1 MAKNNNSIFFTEGS
15 KVTQDSMQTQFA
27 EHLEYD
33 LAKDKNTVTS
43 HDVLMALALS
53 IRDRL
58 VRNWIRTQHQYFQSN
73 VKMVHYMSLEF
84 LMGSLLE
91 HSLSNL
97 GLSEEINK
105 LMKEF
110 GYDIESIIKEEPDM
124 GLGNGGLGRLAACFM
139 ESMATLE
146 IPAHGYGIRYE
157 FGIFEQDIENGYQ
170 IEKPDHWLRY
180 GSPWEIVRPE
190 KTYTIQFNGTVTAEW
205 DATGRER
212 FKWVNTDNVLAVAH
226 DIPAPGYQNKTVN
239 TLRLWQAK
247 ATDEFNLIDF
257 NQGNYLAAVEGK
269 NISETISKVLYP
281 NDSIP
286 SGKILR
292 LRQQYFFVS
301 ATLQD
306 IIKHFKLLNKDFK
319 AFPDKNTV
327 QLNDTHPAI
336 AIPELMRALMDI
348 EGLEWNDAWD
358 ITTKTFAYTNHTIVP
373 EALEEWPE
381 SLMNTLLPRHMQ
393 IIEEINRRFIE
404 EIKSKYSKD
413 NGIIAGMSII
423 RENGGGD
430 KSVRM
435 AHLAI
440 VGSHS
445 INGVA
450 ELHTEIL
457 EKYLFKDFYKLYP
470 EKFNNK
476 TNGISIRRFLKEANS
491 NLSEL
496 ISASIGDEWIKDLGK
511 IKKIEKFIND
521 KGFKESW
528 REIKKLNKIRLIDYL
543 GSQINL
549 QVNPDSMFDAQ
560 VKRFHEYKRQM
571 LNVLHVITLY
581 NRIRQNPK
589 SDYVPRTVIF
599 AGKAAPSYVMAK
611 LTIKL
616 INSVADIINNDKE
629 TGGKLKVLFIKN
641 YGVSLAEKIIPAS
654 DLSEQISTAGFEASG
669 TGNMKFALNGALT
682 IGTLDG
688 ANIEI
693 KNEVGDENIF
703 IFGNTADQVLDIRTK
718 GYNPGIFYENDAEL
732 KAVVDM
738 IASNFFS
745 ANEKGIFDPIVYDLL
760 HKDYYQVMADYR
772 SYIETQKKVEAEYM
786 DAENWTKKSI
796 FNVARMEKFSSDRAI
811 REYSKDIWKVQP
823 MKITLK

>member
-15 KVTQDSMQTQFA
+15 KVKQDSMQTQFA

-73 VKMVHYMSLEF
+73 AKTVHYMSLEF

-97 GLSEEINK
+97 GMSEEIKK
-105 LMKEF
+105 LMSEF
-110 GYDIESIIKEEPDM
+110 GYDIKSIIKEEPDM

-205 DATGRER
+205 DQTGRER

-247 ATDEFNLIDF
+247 ATDEFNLRDF

-306 IIKHFKLLNKDFK
+306 IIKHFKLLNNDFK
-319 AFPDKNTV
+319 TFPDKNTI
-327 QLNDTHPAI
+327 QLNDTHPSI
-336 AIPELMRALMDI
+336 AIPELMRVLMDN

-373 EALEEWPE
+373 EALEEWHE
-381 SLMNTLLPRHMQ
+381 SLLNTLLPRHMQ
-393 IIEEINRRFIE
+393 IIDEINRRFIE
-404 EIKSKYSKD
+404 EIRSKYTKD
-413 NGIIAGMSII
+413 NSVIAGMSII

-476 TNGISIRRFLKEANS
+476 TNGISIRRFLKEANPD
-491 NLSEL
+491 LSEL
-496 ISASIGDEWIKDLGK
+496 ISGRIGDEWIKDLSK

-521 KGFKESW
+521 TGFKESW

-549 QVNPDSMFDAQ
+549 QVNPDSMFDSQ

-581 NRIRQNPK
+581 NRIRQNPNA
-589 SDYVPRTVIF
+589 DYVPRTVIF
-599 AGKAAPSYVMAK
+599 GGKAAPSYVMAK

-616 INSVADIINNDKE
+616 INSVADAINNDKDI
-629 TGGKLKVLFIKN
+629 GGKLKVLFIKN
-641 YGVSLAEKIIPAS
+641 YGVSIAEKIIPAS

-703 IFGNTADQVLDIRTK
+703 IF
-718 GYNPGIFYENDAEL
+718 
-732 KAVVDM
+732 
-738 IASNFFS
+738 
-745 ANEKGIFDPIVYDLL
+745 
-760 HKDYYQVMADYR
+760 
-772 SYIETQKKVEAEYM
+772 
-786 DAENWTKKSI
+786 
-796 FNVARMEKFSSDRAI
+796 
-811 REYSKDIWKVQP
+811 
-823 MKITLK
+823 